1 MSEKTYNCYNVLVD
15 NIDYT
20 KYINDFLS
28 SLGVNT
34 KKDSDGDSIFD
45 IFDAKP
51 KDFNNFTDAETREVF
66 GSDYSFSDKVKE
78 FFGLSPTDTDS
89 DGVPDSYELKH
100 GTNINSTD
108 TDEDGIYDGEE
119 IYKGLN
125 AVNADQDKDG
135 VLDGRDAYPT
145 DSSRSVL
152 ENDIDSDGDGIG
164 DRFEAYIGSNPHLK
178 DTDNDGLS
186 DAVDDNVKVNYRES
200 SKLKSQTLVN
210 ANSKDLKFSIQN
222 NFLDFVASIV
232 LMLSII
238 MFFLFT
244 YVFLRWWAQIN
255 HDVEHYYHLF
265 HNAFGFNHH
274 DTDHVHNKTVHKE
287 NFKNIK
293 ADIKYNTK
301 DDEVNHINHD
311 IKYENNN
318 PISTTGI
325 FEPTVKE
332 LVFEGDMRWG
342 IVSKYMND
350 EVSDLWRIGIIEA
363 DNILDEALKN
373 IGYLGSGVG
382 ERLQSANFKTIDFAW
397 EAHKIRNRIAHE
409 GLSFQLTSREA
420 RKAFVLYE
428 TVFKDLKVI

>member
-1 MSEKTYNCYNVLVD
+1 MD
-15 NIDYT
+15 NIDYK
-20 KYINDFLS
+20 KYINDFLFD
-28 SLGVNT
+28 LGVNT
-34 KKDSDGDSIFD
+34 KKDTDGDNIFD

-51 KDFNNFTDAETREVF
+51 KDFNNFTEVETKEVF
-66 GSDYSFSDKVKE
+66 GSEYNLSDKIKD
-78 FFGLSPTDTDS
+78 FFGLSPADS
-89 DGVPDSYELKH
+89 DKDGVPDSYELKY
-100 GTNINSTD
+100 GMNVNNPDTD
-108 TDEDGIYDGEE
+108 TDGIYDGEE
-119 IYKGLN
+119 VYKGLN
-125 AVNADQDKDG
+125 PVNADQDKDG

-152 ENDIDSDGDGIG
+152 ENDKDSDIDGIG
-164 DRFEAYIGSNPHLK
+164 DRFEAYIGANPYSK
-178 DTDNDGLS
+178 DTDGDGLS
-186 DAVDDNVKVNYRES
+186 DAVDDNVKVNYKES
-200 SKLKSQTLVN
+200 TKLKSETLTN
-210 ANSKDLKFSIQN
+210 INNNSLKFSIQN
-222 NFLDFVASIV
+222 NFLDFFASIV

-238 MFFLFT
+238 MFLLFT
-244 YVFLRWWAQIN
+244 YVFMRWWSQIN

-274 DTDHVHNKTVHKE
+274 DTEHTHNKTVHKE

-293 ADIKYNTK
+293 EDIQIKNNLLNEK
-301 DDEVNHINHD
+301 DNHINHINHD

-318 PISTTGI
+318 PITTTGN

-332 LVFEGDMRWG
+332 LVFEGELRWG

-350 EVSDLWRIGIIEA
+350 DVSDLWRIGVIEA
-363 DNILDEALKN
+363 DNMLNEALKN
-373 IGYLGSGVG
+373 IGYIGAGVG

-409 GLSFQLTSREA
+409 GLSFELTSREA